1 MAIDDQSWSEG
12 QRAFVRSLEQLGA
25 TRAEHA
31 VAIDKT
37 AGLPVRE
44 LKALVDSGVVREA
57 AANGYYIYPSQKGL
71 AQTRNPAKPVAYGV
85 GSAPQSNA
93 GRILK
98 SVIFFIIVIL
108 LPIIVMHLLESN

>member
-1 MAIDDQSWSEG
+1 MAIDDQSWSDG

-37 AGLPVRE
+37 AGLPARE
-44 LKALVDSGVVREA
+44 LKVLVDSGVVREA
-57 AANGYYIYPSQKGL
+57 AANGYYIYPSQMAL
-71 AQTRNPAKPVAYGV
+71 AQTRNPAKTVNP
-85 GSAPQSNA
+85 APPSNT
-93 GRILK
+93 GRVLK

-108 LPIIVMHLLESN
+108 LPIIVMQLL